1 MDVEKIELTGCSD
14 PDSIINI
21 TIWLLR
27 ALGDGGI
34 TYWKRTTLCVVL
46 FWRCMRYIE
55 KIKRSLYLSKIVK
68 PPWH

>member
-1 MDVEKIELTGCSD
+1 MDVGKIELTGCSD
-14 PDSIINI
+14 LDSIIN
-21 TIWLLR
+21 TMIWLLR

-55 KIKRSLYLSKIVK
+55 KIKMSLYLSKIVRH
-68 PPWH
+68 PWH

>member
-1 MDVEKIELTGCSD
+1 MDVGKIELIGCSD
-14 PDSIINI
+14 PDSIINT

-46 FWRCMRYIE
+46 FLRCMRYIE